1 VDVVRKKWLIQRFYW
16 TTFSPL
22 EFVMICGYNLRCSK
36 CKDLNDKE
44 RRYINFSFF

>member
-22 EFVMICGYNLRCSK
+22 EFVMRYVVTTFAV
-36 CKDLNDKE
+36 LNVRTWMIRSVDT
-44 RRYINFSFF
+44 